1 MVIDFFSVEPKNK
14 PVKKL
19 NVDEKVWGYLF
30 SKSEEIYK
38 GKKGISK
45 RSVLRCS
52 ASIEE
57 HVMPQ

>member
-1 MVIDFFSVEPKNK
+1 MFIDFFYVEPKNK

-38 GKKGISK
+38 GKKRHLKKHQS
-45 RSVLRCS
+45 CDC
-52 ASIEE
+52 E
-57 HVMPQ
+57 